1 MRVINRINDFFF
13 FQPTFISFFLLR
25 KISVIFRGIYYA
37 EYYNG
42 RVPGMIEK
50 MGLRAKNEEEV
61 GKEKKGDKKR
71 EETP

>member
-1 MRVINRINDFFF
+1 
-13 FQPTFISFFLLR
+13 
-25 KISVIFRGIYYA
+25 
-37 EYYNG
+37 
-42 RVPGMIEK
+42 MIEK